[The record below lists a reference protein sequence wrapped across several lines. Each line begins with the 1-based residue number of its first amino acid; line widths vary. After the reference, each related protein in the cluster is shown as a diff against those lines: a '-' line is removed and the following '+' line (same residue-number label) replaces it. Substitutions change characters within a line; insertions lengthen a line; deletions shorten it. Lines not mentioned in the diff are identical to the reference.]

1 MDVGNLVAKLT
12 LDSAGFSKGI
22 SEANS
27 LASGLAGGIGKVLG
41 GVTTAVTASVAA
53 AGAAVGSVVKS
64 AVEGFAQF
72 EQLAGGAQKIFD
84 DMDYNKIQ
92 VDANNAWQTMNLSA
106 SQYLSTINTVGAS
119 FAATMGDQAGY
130 DTAKQGMQAIADYAS
145 GTGRNVEELNQKF
158 AMITRSTSSYQ
169 SIADQFS
176 GILPAT
182 SKAFLEQAQAAG
194 LVDTKYKELTQVPI
208 AEYQQAVTEM
218 LERGV
223 TALGLAGNTAAETA
237 NTVSGSFNAMKASW
251 DNLLVSLAGGGASIS
266 ESLNA
271 LVTSAG
277 YFIQNLIPVIEQAL
291 YGIGELITRIAPIIA
306 AKLPELLGTLV
317 PMFTQAAV
325 SIVNAL
331 IQNLP
336 SLIQSIATAITAMI
350 PQLVEAIIATL
361 GVLLTSVLPALAEV
375 AVQLVLTLGQSL
387 VNNADLLI
395 GATLDLVFGI
405 IDTIIEH
412 LPEFLEI
419 GIKIVLKIAEG
430 ILMAIPRLFVSVGK
444 LLGIVDDTEDH
455 FQKKTDNIV
464 EIVNTGTQDVST
476 ALNGFSFNVKDYT
489 GKVTDDVE
497 EMGDGYERTFEEMIR
512 ASEGFKRSADDVG
525 KFVKE
530 AEVKIYDANGKVVDS
545 FKTTTME
552 VQAAY
557 DGITAGSQ
565 QAEKYIQDAMDYV
578 AQKSEKAASSVE
590 DAVSR
595 MNNAIGSV
603 SGGDLIIG
611 HRASGGPV
619 VAGSAYMTGELGREL
634 FVPATDGYI
643 FNNDDTEDIL
653 GNRGGDIVINVNG
666 DVYDDERSMKRKVS
680 KAVRS
685 VIETELAYG
694 I

>member
-92 VDANNAWQTMNLSA
+92 ADANNAWQTMNLSA
-106 SQYLSTINTVGAS
+106 SKYLSTINTVGAS

-223 TALGLAGNTAAETA
+223 TALGLAGNTAQETA
-237 NTVSGSFNAMKASW
+237 NTVSGSFNAMKASC

-291 YGIGELITRIAPIIA
+291 YGIGELITRLAPIIA

-336 SLIQSIATAITAMI
+336 SLIQTIATAITAMI

-444 LLGIVDDTEDH
+444 LLGIVDDAEEHID
-455 FQKKTDNIV
+455 KKTTNIV

-476 ALNGFSFNVKDYT
+476 ALNGFSYNVKDYT
-489 GKVTDDVE
+489 GRVSDDVD
-497 EMGDGYERTFEEMIR
+497 EMGEHYEKTFDEMTK
-512 ASEGFKRSADDVG
+512 AATGFQRSAEDTS
-525 KFVKE
+525 KWVKE
-530 AEVKIYDANGKVVDS
+530 TEVKITDANGKVIDS

-552 VQAAY
+552 VRNVY
-557 DGITAGSQ
+557 DGISSEAIM
-565 QAEKYIQDAMDYV
+565 AEKYISDAMEYV
-578 AQKSEKAASSVE
+578 ASKSEKAASSVE
-590 DAVSR
+590 SAVNR

-653 GNRGGDIVINVNG
+653 GNRGGDIVIQIQG

>member
-53 AGAAVGSVVKS
+53 AGAAVGSIVKQS
-64 AVEGFAQF
+64 VQSFAEYEQLVGGVETLFKESAGIVEDYAVEAYKNAGISANEYMSTVTSFSASLLQSLGGDTEDAAHMADMAIRDMSDNANKMGTDMSAIQTAYQGFAKQNYTM
-72 EQLAGGAQKIFD
+72 LDNLKLGYGGTKQEMERLLERAEEIK
-84 DMDYNKIQ
+84 
-92 VDANNAWQTMNLSA
+92 A
-106 SQYLSTINTVGAS
+106 SQGELAEYSIES
-119 FAATMGDQAGY
+119 FADIVEAIHVVQDEMGI
-130 DTAKQGMQAIADYAS
+130 T
-145 GTGRNVEELNQKF
+145 GT
-158 AMITRSTSSYQ
+158 
-169 SIADQFS
+169 
-176 GILPAT
+176 
-182 SKAFLEQAQAAG
+182 
-194 LVDTKYKELTQVPI
+194 
-208 AEYQQAVTEM
+208 
-218 LERGV
+218 
-223 TALGLAGNTAAETA
+223 TAAEA
-237 NTVSGSFNAMKASW
+237 SNTIQGSFSMMKASW
-251 DNLLVSLAGGGASIS
+251 QDLLTSISGGGVGLSQA
-266 ESLNA
+266 
-271 LVTSAG
+271 
-277 YFIQNLIPVIEQAL
+277 IQNLVESAETFIGNLMPVIQEAL
-291 YGIGELITRIAPIIA
+291 FGIGDLITGIAPIIA
-306 AKLPELLGTLV
+306 ERIPVLIGTLV
-317 PMFTQAAV
+317 PMIMEAAV

-336 SLIQSIATAITAMI
+336 SLIQTIATAITAMI

-405 IDTIIEH
+405 IDTIIQH

-476 ALNGFSFNVKDYT
+476 ALNGFSYNVKDYT
-489 GKVTDDVE
+489 GRVSDDVD
-497 EMGDGYERTFEEMIR
+497 EMGEHYEKTFDEMTK
-512 ASEGFKRSADDVG
+512 AATGFQRSAEDTS
-525 KFVKE
+525 KWVKE
-530 AEVKIYDANGKVVDS
+530 TEVKITDANGKVIDS

-552 VQAAY
+552 VRNVY
-557 DGITAGSQ
+557 DGISSEAIM
-565 QAEKYIQDAMDYV
+565 AEKYISDAMEYV
-578 AQKSEKAASSVE
+578 ASKSEKAASSVE
-590 DAVSR
+590 SAVNR

-653 GNRGGDIVINVNG
+653 GSRGGDIVIQIQG

-680 KAVRS
+680 KAVLS
-685 VIETELAYG
+685 VIESELAYG

>member
-92 VDANNAWQTMNLSA
+92 ADANAAWQTMNLSA

-182 SKAFLEQAQAAG
+182 SQAFLEQAQSAG
-194 LVDTKYKELTQVPI
+194 LLSTSYEKLTEVPI

-218 LERGV
+218 LEQGV

-317 PMFTQAAV
+317 PMLTQAAV

-336 SLIQSIATAITAMI
+336 SLIQTIATAITAMI

-405 IDTIIEH
+405 IDTIIQH

-476 ALNGFSFNVKDYT
+476 ALNGFSYNVKDYT
-489 GKVTDDVE
+489 GRVSDDVD
-497 EMGDGYERTFEEMIR
+497 EMGEHYEKTFDEMTK
-512 ASEGFKRSADDVG
+512 AATGFQRSAEDTG
-525 KFVKE
+525 KWVKE
-530 AEVKIYDANGKVVDS
+530 AEVKITDANGKVIDS
-545 FKTTTME
+545 FRTTTME
-552 VQAAY
+552 VKNVY
-557 DGITAGSQ
+557 DGISSESIM
-565 QAEKYIQDAMDYV
+565 AEKYISDAMDYV
-578 AQKSEKAASSVE
+578 ASKSEKAASSVE
-590 DAVSR
+590 SAVTR

-653 GNRGGDIVINVNG
+653 GSRGGDIVIQIQG

-685 VIETELAYG
+685 VIESELAYG

>member
-53 AGAAVGSVVKS
+53 AGAAVGSIVKQS
-64 AVEGFAQF
+64 VQSFAEYEQLVGGVETLFKESAGIVEDYAVEAYKNAGISANEYMSTVTSFSASLLQSLGGDTEDAAHMADMAIRDMSDNANKMGTDMSAIQTAYQGFAKQNYTM
-72 EQLAGGAQKIFD
+72 LDNLKLGYGGTKQEMERLLERAEEIK
-84 DMDYNKIQ
+84 
-92 VDANNAWQTMNLSA
+92 A
-106 SQYLSTINTVGAS
+106 SQGELAEYSIES
-119 FAATMGDQAGY
+119 FADIVEAIHVVQDEMGI
-130 DTAKQGMQAIADYAS
+130 T
-145 GTGRNVEELNQKF
+145 GT
-158 AMITRSTSSYQ
+158 
-169 SIADQFS
+169 
-176 GILPAT
+176 
-182 SKAFLEQAQAAG
+182 
-194 LVDTKYKELTQVPI
+194 
-208 AEYQQAVTEM
+208 
-218 LERGV
+218 
-223 TALGLAGNTAAETA
+223 TAAEA
-237 NTVSGSFNAMKASW
+237 SNTIQGSFSMMKASW
-251 DNLLVSLAGGGASIS
+251 QDLLTSISGGGVGLSQA
-266 ESLNA
+266 
-271 LVTSAG
+271 
-277 YFIQNLIPVIEQAL
+277 IQNLVESAETFIGNLMPVIQEAL
-291 YGIGELITRIAPIIA
+291 FGIGDLITGIAPIIA
-306 AKLPELLGTLV
+306 ERIPVLIGTLV
-317 PMFTQAAV
+317 PMIMEAAV

-336 SLIQSIATAITAMI
+336 SLIQTIATAITAMI

-405 IDTIIEH
+405 IDTIIQH

-476 ALNGFSFNVKDYT
+476 ALNGFSYNVKDYT
-489 GKVTDDVE
+489 GRVTDDVD
-497 EMGDGYERTFEEMIR
+497 EMGQEYQMTFEEMIR
-512 ASEGFKRSADDVG
+512 TSEGFKRSSEDVG
-525 KFVKE
+525 KWVKE
-530 AEVKIYDANGKVVDS
+530 AEVKIYDSNGKVVDS

-590 DAVSR
+590 SAVNR

-653 GNRGGDIVINVNG
+653 GNRGGDIVIQIQG